1 MLINRIAIM
10 FLIISIL
17 YMIYGNVL
25 YNNNYLPECP
35 NIALTILLF
44 APPLILWLI
53 NKSKTIFKHKYF
65 QLFINII
72 VVIFIVFCVYW
83 YLGAYIFFIMIKG
96 LYVNSLDDSEVTIKK
111 EIISEPNFATYIFKG
126 ERIPKKIEK

>member
-1 MLINRIAIM
+1 MVLNRIAIM

-72 VVIFIVFCVYW
+72 VVIFIGFCVYW
-83 YLGAYIFFIMIKG
+83 YFGAYIFFMMIKG

-126 ERIPKKIEK
+126 ERIPKKRK